1 MDEAQK
7 SKGSWWQTIPGI
19 LTAAGTTFAA
29 IATLVGAL
37 HQAGWLGGSNKP
49 AGNTPQSR
57 EESSTKPPPSTITKE
72 FRILKGGGT
81 LGTQHSPQLDEEV
94 DFETAGD
101 LRMNFL
107 FTNKACSE
115 LRLSIFLD
123 GKLLKQTGFFDEKT
137 GILDLGPVSSG
148 KHTLKLSPK
157 GRVGGCNTGH
167 LESWGG
173 TLIFYISA

>member
-1 MDEAQK
+1 MAPLTGSLNATGNA
-7 SKGSWWQTIPGI
+7 SKTSQGKRLLKIGECSP
-19 LTAAGTTFAA
+19 
-29 IATLVGAL
+29 
-37 HQAGWLGGSNKP
+37 
-49 AGNTPQSR
+49 PQSR

-94 DFETAGD
+94 DFETVGD

-137 GILDLGPVSSG
+137 GILDL
-148 KHTLKLSPK
+148 
-157 GRVGGCNTGH
+157 
-167 LESWGG
+167 
-173 TLIFYISA
+173 